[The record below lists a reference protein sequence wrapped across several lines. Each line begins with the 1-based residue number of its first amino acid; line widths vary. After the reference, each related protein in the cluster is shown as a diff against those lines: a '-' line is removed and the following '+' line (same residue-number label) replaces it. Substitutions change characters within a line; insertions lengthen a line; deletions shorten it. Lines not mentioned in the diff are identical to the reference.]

1 MFLMY
6 GKCILQELY
15 KAYTQHEKKYGDKG
29 GIEDVIVSK
38 RKFQYEEVRVAWE
51 GAILNVW
58 SVEVLMNIVME
69 CLTLIIVTIIWACA
83 VLRHAT

>member
-1 MFLMY
+1 MNCPVPFLMFPMY

-38 RKFQYEEVRVAWE
+38 RKFQYEEVRVACE
-51 GAILNVW
+51 GVIQNQW
-58 SVEVLMNIVME
+58 SVKASMNVAMKG
-69 CLTLIIVTIIWACA
+69 LSSS
-83 VLRHAT
+83 

>member
-1 MFLMY
+1 MFPMY

-38 RKFQYEEVRVAWE
+38 RKFQYEEVSVACE
-51 GAILNVW
+51 GFILN
-58 SVEVLMNIVME
+58 L
-69 CLTLIIVTIIWACA
+69 
-83 VLRHAT
+83 